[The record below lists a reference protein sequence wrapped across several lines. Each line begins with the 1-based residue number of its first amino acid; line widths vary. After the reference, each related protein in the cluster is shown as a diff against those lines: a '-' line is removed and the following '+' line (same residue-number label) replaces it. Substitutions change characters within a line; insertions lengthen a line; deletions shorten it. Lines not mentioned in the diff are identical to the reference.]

1 MNQIIGLKLSKSDTF
16 YESLLTAFS
25 SENGCVGQ
33 GLSDPS
39 VFRQLENDRNSPA
52 DCMHNMRASEFA
64 LNSCP
69 ATPATSAAK
78 SPSCLLLLRLGRS
91 PGPFKTQLSQDVF
104 SEQFKRSLVVL
115 RGTKDGPAVRTWQA
129 NSGEH
134 KKAADFAPDSV
145 AFQMLVR
152 G

>member
-16 YESLLTAFS
+16 YESLLTSFS

-64 LNSCP
+64 L
-69 ATPATSAAK
+69 TAARRR
-78 SPSCLLLLRLGRS
+78 P
-91 PGPFKTQLSQDVF
+91 PLS
-104 SEQFKRSLVVL
+104 
-115 RGTKDGPAVRTWQA
+115 G
-129 NSGEH
+129 
-134 KKAADFAPDSV
+134 
-145 AFQMLVR
+145 
-152 G
+152 

>member
-1 MNQIIGLKLSKSDTF
+1 MNQIIGPKLSKSDTF

-39 VFRQLENDRNSPA
+39 VFRQLENDRNRPG
-52 DCMHNMRASEFA
+52 DCTHNLRASEFA
-64 LNSCP
+64 LKQP
-69 ATPATSAAK
+69 GDARHSAAK
-78 SPSCLLLLRLGRS
+78 SPSCLPLLRLGRS
-91 PGPFKTQLSQDVF
+91 RGAFKTQLSQDVF
-104 SEQFKRSLVVL
+104 SELFKRSVVAL
-115 RGTKDGPAVRTWQA
+115 RGHRVRPAVRTWQA
-129 NSGEH
+129 NPGEH
-134 KKAADFAPDSV
+134 KKATDFAPDSV

>member
-1 MNQIIGLKLSKSDTF
+1 MNQIIGPKLSKSDTF

-78 SPSCLLLLRLGRS
+78 SPSVCRCYGSAKAQALSKRS
-91 PGPFKTQLSQDVF
+91 YRNVF
-104 SEQFKRSLVVL
+104 SELFKRSVVAL
-115 RGTKDGPAVRTWQA
+115 RGTKDGQQSRLRKQT
-129 NSGEH
+129 
-134 KKAADFAPDSV
+134 
-145 AFQMLVR
+145 LVNTKR
-152 G
+152 HGLRA

>member
-52 DCMHNMRASEFA
+52 DCMHHMWTSEFA

-69 ATPATSAAK
+69 ATPATQRLKARQ
-78 SPSCLLLLRLGRS
+78 CLPLLRLGRS
-91 PGPFKTQLSQDVF
+91 RGPFKTQLSQDVF
-104 SEQFKRSLVVL
+104 SKLFKRSVVAL
-115 RGTKDGPAVRTWQA
+115 RSTKDGQQSGLGKQTLVNTKRPRTSRLIPWP
-129 NSGEH
+129 
-134 KKAADFAPDSV
+134 F
-145 AFQMLVR
+145 R
-152 G
+152 C